1 MKKEIL
7 NTEVLYSE
15 LSQNVNSLIEG
26 SQHIFLSIYDE
37 LDEGE
42 NFRVRCPDV
51 LSTEAIIDGDC
62 KFCIPPRSLQEN
74 PIFSLVLNSPS
85 WRDILNTANEMVK
98 ARGDH
103 SSFLVDIAS
112 TGEGMYEFV
121 LV

>member
-7 NTEVLYSE
+7 NTELKYSE

-42 NFRVRCPDV
+42 DFKVRCPDV

-62 KFCIPPRSLQEN
+62 KFCIPPRSLREN

-98 ARGDH
+98 TRGDH